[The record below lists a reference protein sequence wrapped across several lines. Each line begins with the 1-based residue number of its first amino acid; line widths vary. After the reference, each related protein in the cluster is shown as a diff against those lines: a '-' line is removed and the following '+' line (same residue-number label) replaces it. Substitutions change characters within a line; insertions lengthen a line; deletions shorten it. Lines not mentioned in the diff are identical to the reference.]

1 MKKVELEQKLLEA
14 QKEIE
19 ELKGVKTMETKTE
32 TKKEFNAY
40 DYVKTLIVRAQL
52 ANKDIIQMY
61 QANGNVLSWLQRVG
75 AISGYTIEVGD
86 ETQVDENNRRYVKV
100 TLKGVN
106 LKAKAKSKAGKE
118 FNVFPTQII
127 GREYARLLA

>member
-52 ANKDIIQMY
+52 ANKDVIQMY
-61 QANGNVLSWLQRVG
+61 QSNGNVLSWLQRVG
-75 AISGYTIEVGD
+75 AISSYSIDCD
-86 ETQVDENNRRYVKV
+86 ETNVDENNRRFVKV